1 MTTYELMIVFKAD
14 VPVDD
19 EKALRASVEKIAKGL
34 TVESVTLLG
43 KRTLAYPIKHLTEGI
58 YVLAIVKGETANVSA
73 IEREVQLGN
82 TVLRFLLTIKKEVKG
97 KKARRLA
104 EGKK

>member
-19 EKALRASVEKIAKGL
+19 EKALRERVEKIAKGL
-34 TVESVTLLG
+34 TVETVTLLG

-58 YVLAIVKGETANVSA
+58 YVLALCKGEKADVST
-73 IEREVQLGN
+73 IEREVQLGDS
-82 TVLRFLLTIKKEVKG
+82 VLRFLIILKK
-97 KKARRLA
+97 KK
-104 EGKK
+104 KKDRK